1 MQENNKKK
9 HKYLVMS
16 KKSSTFAAAFEK
28 SKHLEPL
35 AIAIEGLQVT
45 GYRLREPARIVV
57 NAPCVIT
64 NP

>member
-1 MQENNKKK
+1 
-9 HKYLVMS
+9 MS
-16 KKSSTFAAAFEK
+16 KKNSTFAAAFVK

-35 AIAIEGLQVT
+35 AIAIEGLQVA